1 MAEQPGPQ
9 MSAIRRAGLIALL
22 GMAVGLLSASPA
34 GAASTMTGTCTF
46 GGSLAFD
53 PPIGNELRELS
64 YRDRASGTCTG
75 TLNGVPQQDAPA
87 VIRASGSGIASCL
100 AGRTTS
106 SGTLTFT
113 RGTKRE
119 ADDVKIRFFT
129 SLAGVLTEYT
139 GTFHGAVSG
148 EGTGLVNLLPDE
160 SGLAECEAGT
170 LDFLRYD
177 LVARTITPVVG

>member
-9 MSAIRRAGLIALL
+9 ISAIRRAGLIAVL
-22 GMAVGLLSASPA
+22 GMAASLLPASPA
-34 GAASTMTGTCTF
+34 GAANTMEGTCTF
-46 GGSLAFD
+46 SGLLKFD
-53 PPIGNELRELS
+53 PPIGNELRELGF
-64 YRDRASGTCTG
+64 RDRASGTCTG

-87 VIRASGSGIASCL
+87 VIRARGSGTASCL
-100 AGRTTS
+100 AGCTTS

-113 RGTKRE
+113 RGTKRDV
-119 ADDVKIRFFT
+119 DDVKIRFFT
-129 SLAGVLTEYT
+129 SVVGALTEYT

-148 EGTGLVNLLPDE
+148 DGFGLVNLLPGE

-177 LVARTITPVVG
+177 LMARTITPVVG